1 MNYAYTSARVS
12 ALENRLL
19 GEDTVE
25 QLISCPGLEEC
36 MRILNSCG
44 IAGDSAEEILLNAAK
59 DKADITNQLID
70 DVKDI
75 EVIFYE
81 KTFHNLKAAIK
92 KLYTRSNVENIY
104 FSESL
109 VDGEVIE
116 KCIADGRFD
125 MLPDNMSKA
134 AEEAY
139 KTLLRTGDGQL
150 SDMIVDKACLD
161 AMLEFAKG
169 VKHEILRKY
178 VYETVAVA
186 DIKTAMR
193 LGVEDRDRALSAMA
207 ECPYFSIETLLREA
221 EDRKS
226 LEGFLKGSGFLD
238 IDLDNIDRWS
248 RERIARILKSE
259 KYNIFTPAP
268 AINFILAL
276 ERQLN
281 LIRLILVCK
290 AGGIDESF
298 IRNKAVI

>member
-1 MNYAYTSARVS
+1 MNYAYTSARVR

-19 GEDTVE
+19 GADTVE
-25 QLISCPGLEEC
+25 QLISCSELKEC
-36 MRILNSCG
+36 IRILNSCG
-44 IAGDSAEEILLNAAK
+44 IVGDSAEEILANAAK

-92 KLYTRSNVENIY
+92 KLYTQSDVHSIY

-109 VDGEVIE
+109 LDGEFIE
-116 KCIADGRFD
+116 KCIVDGRFD
-125 MLPDNMSKA
+125 MLPQNMSRA

-150 SDMIVDKACLD
+150 SDIIIDKACLD
-161 AMLEFAKG
+161 AMLAFAKD
-169 VKHEILRKY
+169 VKHEILKKY

-193 LGVEDRDRALSAMA
+193 LGREDRERALSAMA
-207 ECPYFSIETLLREA
+207 ECPYFRTEALLRAA
-221 EDRKS
+221 EGRKS
-226 LEGFLKGSGFLD
+226 LEEFLKGSGFAD

-248 RERIARILKSE
+248 RERITRILKSE

-276 ERQLN
+276 ESQLN

-298 IRNKAVI
+298 IRSKAVI